1 MCGICGMISDG
12 AYNINNR
19 DTLNRMCVAMAHRGP
34 DDQGIYLG
42 KNNPSVGL
50 GHRRLS
56 IIDLSSAA
64 HQPMANEDGTVW
76 IVVNGEIYN
85 YLDLRSELINKGHT
99 FKSNTDTEIIV
110 HLYEEYGDD
119 CVKHLRGMFALA
131 IWDEKKKILF
141 LARDRIGKKPLLY
154 SYVNGVFCFA
164 SEFAALLESGVVK
177 KEINQEAIDYYLTF
191 GYIPAPLTIYRNVFK
206 LLPAHKLILKDGE
219 ISLSQY
225 WQLDYFPKI
234 NISEE
239 EAKQEI
245 LRLLKEAVKLRLH
258 SDVPLGAFLS
268 GGIDSSTVV
277 AMMSQL
283 SNSKVKTFSIGFEDS
298 DYSELKYARNIA
310 TRYRTEHYEFIVKPD
325 ALQILPLLVERYG
338 EPYADSSC
346 IPTYYVAKET
356 KRFVTVA
363 LNGDGG
369 DESFA
374 GYERYYAMLIA
385 NLLGYLPGPGKVFL
399 KKFSALLPD
408 SIESKSKLRR
418 LKRFTEAAFL
428 PAYRRYARWVGIF
441 NDSLKKEIYSAG
453 FAKNLNSFDSVN
465 LIRPFFDH
473 NGPEAGLDA
482 FLNTDVHTYLPDDL
496 LVKVDIL
503 SMANAL
509 ECRSPFLDHKLM
521 EFAARLPVRYKL
533 KGSIRKYILKKAVEN
548 ELVPKKNIYREKM
561 GFGMPIGRWL
571 RGENK
576 DFLKE
581 TLLGGSFLK
590 RGYFNPKAIK
600 FLVEEHIQGR
610 KDYSFNLWALLML
623 ELWHQRFMD

>member
-1 MCGICGMISDG
+1 
-12 AYNINNR
+12 
-19 DTLNRMCVAMAHRGP
+19 MAHRGP

-42 KNNPSVGL
+42 KDNPSVGL

-56 IIDLSSAA
+56 IIDLSEAG
-64 HQPMANEDGTVW
+64 HQPMANEDGAVW
-76 IVVNGEIYN
+76 IVANGEIYN
-85 YLDLRSELINKGHT
+85 YLDLRSGLINKGHL
-99 FKSNTDTEIIV
+99 FKSDTDTEVIL

-131 IWDEKKKILF
+131 IWDGKKKILF

-164 SEFAALLESGVVK
+164 SEFAALLESGAVK
-177 KEINQEAIDYYLTF
+177 KEINHEAMDYYLTF
-191 GYIPAPLTIYRNVFK
+191 GYIPAPLTVYRNVFK

-239 EAKQEI
+239 EARQEI

-277 AMMSQL
+277 AIMSQL

-325 ALQILPLLVERYG
+325 ALRILPLLVERYG

-346 IPTYYVAKET
+346 IPTYYVSKET

-441 NDSLKKEIYSAG
+441 NDSLKKEIYSEG
-453 FAKNLNSFDSVN
+453 FAKNLNSFDSAN
-465 LIRPFFDH
+465 LIKPFFNH
-473 NGPEAGLDA
+473 NGRQAGLDV

-521 EFAARLPVRYKL
+521 EFAARLPARYKL
-533 KGSIRKYILKKAVEN
+533 KGSIKKYILKKSVEN
-548 ELVPKKNIYREKM
+548 ELVPRQNIYRKKM

-581 TLLGGSFLK
+581 TLLGGSFLS